1 MRILKIAI
9 IGMGVVGTG
18 LVETYNLN
26 KTKVDQLIN
35 GLIEIKYVMVNNLS
49 KERSVDLSNVKLTTD
64 INEIVQDSEVDVV
77 VELMGGLNP
86 AYDYMKLA
94 LESGKHVV
102 TANKA
107 AIATFGPEL
116 RLIAKDKGLLLR
128 YEASVGGGIPILNTI
143 SENLATNEFEEI
155 VGILNGTTNYIL
167 TRMTEEGLDF
177 EEALKLAQE
186 AGFAEADPSSDI
198 DGIDSAYKLCV
209 LTHMAFGLSVD
220 PKLIPTVGITKV
232 SKEDIEY
239 ASELGYQIKLLAA
252 AHKKGDSIDLRV
264 NPALVRKDHP
274 LASVKHEF
282 NALFLKGNAL
292 GEVMLYGKGAGSLP
306 TGSAVL
312 SDLIAI
318 AKRTPNPIVQNTNS
332 VMESKCLLKYYIRLE
347 VIDEPGVLGE
357 VATILGKY
365 NISLDSVV
373 QRARG
378 NKTAPLIFLTH
389 EVDKITLEN
398 AIDAVSK
405 YDKIVEIASIMS
417 VEN

>member
-1 MRILKIAI
+1 MKTLKVAVL
-9 IGMGVVGTG
+9 GMGVVGSG
-18 LVETYNLN
+18 LVNTYQMN
-26 KTKVDQLIN
+26 KVKIDALIKGN
-35 GLIEIKYVMVNNLS
+35 IDIKYVMVNNLS
-49 KERSVDLSNVKLTTD
+49 KKRDADLSYMILTD
-64 INEIVQDSEVDVV
+64 KIDQILADKEVDVV

-86 AYDYMKLA
+86 AYEYMKAA

-107 AIATFGPEL
+107 AIATYGPEL
-116 RLIAKDKGLLLR
+116 RKIAEENNVLLR
-128 YEASVGGGIPILNTI
+128 YEASVCGGIPVLNTL
-143 SENLATNEFEEI
+143 SENLVSNEFDEI

-167 TRMTEEGLDF
+167 TRMTEEGLGF
-177 EEALKLAQE
+177 EEALELAQE
-186 AGFAEADPSSDI
+186 AGFAEADPTSDI
-198 DGIDSAYKLCV
+198 EGIDSGYKLCI
-209 LTHMAFGLSVD
+209 LAHIGFGLEID

-239 ASELGYQIKLLAA
+239 ASELGYCIKLLAA

-264 NPALVRKDHP
+264 NPALIHKDHP

-292 GEVMLYGKGAGSLP
+292 GDMMLYGKGAGSLP
-306 TGSAVL
+306 TGSSVL
-312 SDLIAI
+312 SDLISI
-318 AKRTPNPIVQNTNS
+318 SKGVQNPVVQKTDA
-332 VMESKCLLKYYIRLE
+332 VMESKGMLKYYIRLE

-365 NISLDSVV
+365 HISLDSVV

-389 EVDKITLEN
+389 EVDKITLDT
-398 AIDAVSK
+398 AIAAVRD
-405 YDKIVEIASIMS
+405 YDKVVEIASIMS